1 MLVNERDN
9 LILVKR
15 IDESEKCILL
25 YLLQCLPWIVF
36 AIWYHTV
43 PYGAIWFHMVKA
55 SSIWLSAVRLRCA
68 LQSLMLDCNKDPNV
82 LDNFESIWQ
91 SQIEF
96 DCRNRPTRLLWVA
109 F

>member
-9 LILVKR
+9 LILEKR

-55 SSIWLSAVRLRCA
+55 GAVGSHMVPYGEIQFHMVECSMVEMCVTIPDVGL
-68 LQSLMLDCNKDPNV
+68 
-82 LDNFESIWQ
+82 
-91 SQIEF
+91 
-96 DCRNRPTRLLWVA
+96 
-109 F
+109 